1 MNPLPMSAAG
11 SASRPW
17 PLKWVALVIVLV
29 IVPYTIVTLRYRKPG
44 HAFEP
49 YQDIKSRANVMRLLS
64 AGFQR
69 VSVEAEVPADSVRLG
84 PAAVVAN
91 APGGLPKELR
101 DTLVEVPLL
110 PVDIASVTAPANGN
124 TLFPYELLF
133 TCVMPDNKHQ
143 LGGAELYIRN
153 NEIVITP
160 DFEKLSGDLISRSK
174 EKAILLTVPAGALK
188 PGQFHVTLVG
198 QKASRSWT
206 LQVH

>member
-1 MNPLPMSAAG
+1 MSGRAN
-11 SASRPW
+11 RPW
-17 PLKWVALVIVLV
+17 PLKWVAVVIVLV
-29 IVPYTIVTLRYRKPG
+29 IVPYTIITLRYRKPG

-49 YQDIKSRANVMRLLS
+49 YQDIKDRANVMRLLN

-69 VSVEAEVPADSVRLG
+69 VAVDAEIPADAVRIG
-84 PAAVVAN
+84 SPAAVTN

-110 PVDIASVTAPANGN
+110 PVDIESVRAPATAN
-124 TLFPYELLF
+124 TLFPYEFLF

-143 LGGAELYIRN
+143 LGGAELYVRN

-160 DFEKLSGDLISRSK
+160 DFEKLTGDLISRSK

-188 PGQFHVTLVG
+188 PGQFRVTLVG
-198 QKASRSWT
+198 QKASRTWT